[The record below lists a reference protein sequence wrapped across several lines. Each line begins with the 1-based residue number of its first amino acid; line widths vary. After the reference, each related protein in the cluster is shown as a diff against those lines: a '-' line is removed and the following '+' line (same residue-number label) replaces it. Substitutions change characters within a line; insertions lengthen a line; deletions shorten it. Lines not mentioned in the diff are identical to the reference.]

1 MSSPIIEAH
10 EISKRYQL
18 GTGSCSAG
26 EFHTLRDRLGG
37 LFKRRE
43 PAHGGSGEFWA
54 LNGVTFDVAPGE
66 VLGII
71 GANGAG
77 KSTLLKILS
86 RITEPTGGEIFLRG
100 RVASLLEVGT
110 GFHPELTGRENIFL
124 NGVVLGMKR
133 SEVARRFDEIVA
145 FSGVEKFLDTP
156 VKRYS
161 SGMYVRLAFAV
172 AAHLDPE
179 ILIVD
184 EVLAVGDAEFQ
195 EKCLGAMSRLGSEG
209 RTVIFVSH
217 NMTAI
222 SSLTTRCLVL
232 ASGQCI
238 FSGPSSDAIEKY
250 IERNEQT
257 SSGDCNFSDIRRP
270 SWLGERTVELLRAS
284 LIGLNAGRLR
294 SGNPFR
300 FSVTVA
306 GKSDV
311 PTYVLEIRINARDGH
326 PLGSAFSRSLGPL
339 ACGEIATFEAEVQ
352 DPKLAPGR
360 YTCSFIIVTGGR
372 NPADSVENVLRF
384 DLDAPERLPAA
395 QHSWNPDWGN
405 LRLEMSSTVQIPS
418 NPVAPPI

>member
-1 MSSPIIEAH
+1 MSTPIIEVH
-10 EISKRYQL
+10 EVSKRYQL
-18 GTGSCSAG
+18 GTGHNGAG
-26 EFHTLRDRLGG
+26 GFHTLRDRLGG
-37 LFKRRE
+37 LFKRRAARPE
-43 PAHGGSGEFWA
+43 KSEEFWA
-54 LNGVTFDVAPGE
+54 LRGVSFDVQPGE
-66 VLGII
+66 VLGVI

-86 RITEPTGGEIFLRG
+86 RITEPTSGDIYLRG

-133 SEVARRFDEIVA
+133 REVARRFDEIVA
-145 FSGVEKFLDTP
+145 FSGVERFLDTP

-209 RTVIFVSH
+209 RTVLFVSH

-232 ASGQCI
+232 AAGRCI
-238 FSGPSSDAIEKY
+238 FSGPSSDAVEKY

-257 SSGDCNFSDIRRP
+257 SSGDCDFTGIRRP
-270 SWLGERTVELLRAS
+270 SWLGERKIDLVGARLLG
-284 LIGLNAGRLR
+284 LIAGRLH

-300 FSVTVA
+300 FRLTVA
-306 GKSDV
+306 AKTEVSLF
-311 PTYVLEIRINARDGH
+311 VLEIRINARDGH
-326 PLGSAFSRSLGPL
+326 ALGSAFCRPLGPM
-339 ACGEIATFEAEVQ
+339 AAGQVATISAELV
-352 DPKLAPGR
+352 DPLLAPGR
-360 YTCSFIIVTGGR
+360 YTCSFVIVTSGS
-372 NPADSVENVLRF
+372 NPADAVEHVLRF
-384 DLDAPERLPAA
+384 DLDAPERLPSG
-395 QHSWNPDWGN
+395 QHAWNPDWGH
-405 LRLEMSSTVQIPS
+405 LKLEMASPAQSELIPRS
-418 NPVAPPI
+418 